1 MCYLFKGVLF
11 LIFCLNYTIAYS
23 KDFSVSVK
31 IFSGCLIL
39 AEDISFGSTVRN
51 VSKQTTSYI
60 FLHCAKNTNLTL
72 NIEGNNYLKKASTLY
87 PQMSNQ
93 DNTSFLLYKM
103 SIDPSNSSKNLNII
117 IGKTDV
123 NSKSP
128 GNNKH
133 SNVSI
138 KTLTSYQSSIILKT
152 IIDVPIDIKPGNYKD
167 TANISIEY

>member
-1 MCYLFKGVLF
+1 MFNLFKGVLF
-11 LIFCLNYTIAYS
+11 LIFCFNYNVSYS

-31 IFSGCLIL
+31 IFSGCLIS
-39 AEDISFGSTVRN
+39 AEDISFGLIARN
-51 VSKQTTSYI
+51 ISKKTTSQI
-60 FLHCAKNTNLTL
+60 FLHCAKNTNLSL

-87 PQMSNQ
+87 PQMSNLE
-93 DNTSFLLYKM
+93 NTSFLLYKM
-103 SIDPSNSSKNLNII
+103 SINPSSSPNLSIT

-138 KTLTSYQSSIILKT
+138 KTLTNYQSSIILQT
-152 IIDVPIDIKPGNYKD
+152 MIDVPVDIKSGNYKD
-167 TANISIEY
+167 TATISIEY